1 MFKICD
7 EPLSPKEGGVFK
19 VYDEPEPPN
28 EGVCVCVCRVYAE
41 PNRQARAGVHLDLA
55 SLL

>member
-1 MFKICD
+1 MFKLCD

-28 EGVCVCVCRVYAE
+28 EGVCVCVCVVYMLNRIVKRGRVFKM
-41 PNRQARAGVHLDLA
+41 
-55 SLL
+55 